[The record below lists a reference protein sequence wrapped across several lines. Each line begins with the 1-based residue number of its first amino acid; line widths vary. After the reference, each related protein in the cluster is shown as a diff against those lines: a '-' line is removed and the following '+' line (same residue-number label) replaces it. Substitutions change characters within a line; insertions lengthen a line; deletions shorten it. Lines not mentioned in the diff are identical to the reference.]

1 MGWRWR
7 KAALRYSAV
16 VLAVAVVV
24 PVASGIAAAMEASA
38 VPSKLVGAWSRNA
51 THANWNK
58 YDSAG
63 YPVGVWTMV
72 VKKSGGVDLYT
83 PGGYKPGCIAKK
95 TCIPDFSTAF
105 AVAGPHLTVATVP
118 VCATKGTYAWKVSG
132 RSLALKV
139 IADKQCGPR
148 EALFNGVWKRT

>member
-1 MGWRWR
+1 VGRR
-7 KAALRYSAV
+7 RRQAALRYSAV
-16 VLAVAVVV
+16 VLAVAAAV
-24 PVASGIAAAMEASA
+24 PIASGIAAAMEASA

-51 THANWNK
+51 TLANWNK
-58 YDSAG
+58 YG
-63 YPVGVWTMV
+63 QGGFPVGVWTMV

-95 TCIPDFSTAF
+95 TCFPDFLTAI
-105 AVAGPHLTVATVP
+105 AVTGTHLTVAAVP
-118 VCATKGTYAWKVSG
+118 VCPTKGTYAWKVSG
-132 RSLALKV
+132 RSLALKA